1 MITCFNFLK
10 LYGCHDSFCEIR
22 STTKSLPLG
31 CISTITKNTVAKL
44 LRVDCIFLLNLKFVN
59 YFTAAITAQKMK
71 VPIRI
76 SSVNVTKSAGNHNES
91 KKCISESCIKVKN
104 DLNFYF
110 HTSLWCLKRF
120 YEGYK
125 AF

>member
-1 MITCFNFLK
+1 MILFA
-10 LYGCHDSFCEIR
+10 
-22 STTKSLPLG
+22 KSDQLQNQLPLE

-59 YFTAAITAQKMK
+59 YFTVAIAAQKMK

-76 SSVNVTKSAGNHNES
+76 SSVNVTKSAENHNES

-110 HTSLWCLKRF
+110 HTSLWRLKRF

-125 AF
+125 DF